1 MINQSDFLPDL
12 PGFFPKWIQVVTP
25 TSPRFTTRD
34 RGVKVWQ
41 QRLIATA
48 LLNFPSC
55 QLRSMDIENWGPLS
69 QLTFWTQIY
78 ELSRYFC
85 FCRNLMALVFQDIW
99 VVATQTMF
107 NFHPY
112 IPGEMIPTLTSICFR
127 WVVETANQTNIL
139 NPKFMKVWMLQMFLP
154 DGKL

>member
-1 MINQSDFLPDL
+1 
-12 PGFFPKWIQVVTP
+12 
-25 TSPRFTTRD
+25 
-34 RGVKVWQ
+34 
-41 QRLIATA
+41 
-48 LLNFPSC
+48 
-55 QLRSMDIENWGPLS
+55 
-69 QLTFWTQIY
+69 
-78 ELSRYFC
+78 
-85 FCRNLMALVFQDIW
+85 MALVFQDIW

-112 IPGEMIPTLTSICFR
+112 IPGEMIPTLTNICFR